1 MSLLVGCIGFLA
13 LALVIPLAIR
23 LIRPQ
28 NAIVTIIAI
37 AMVIHVLGS
46 LAGAAWLGELDYWQS
61 AAVYWFATVI
71 LIYAYGTCY
80 RSLSVQM
87 FLMIA
92 RTPSRTMDLRSLHE
106 LYFRQVMRDRID
118 ALVNGGRGE
127 LHGGLLAIT
136 AAGRSDA
143 ARLMSARR
151 VFGLSEVRLYYGKAA
166 AGEAVTA
173 PSDLFPDG
181 SQ

>member
-1 MSLLVGCIGFLA
+1 MSLLVGCMSFLA

-28 NAIVTIIAI
+28 NAIPTIIAFAI
-37 AMVIHVLGS
+37 VIHFAGT

-87 FLMIA
+87 FLIIA
-92 RTPSRTMDLRSLHE
+92 STPSRKMDLQSLHDVH
-106 LYFRQVMRDRID
+106 FRQFMRDRVD

-127 LHGGLLAIT
+127 LRDGLLAIT
-136 AAGRSDA
+136 PAGRSDA
-143 ARLMSARR
+143 ARLTAARR
-151 VFGLSEVRLYYGKAA
+151 FFGLGEVRLYYGK
-166 AGEAVTA
+166 TTR
-173 PSDLFPDG
+173 
-181 SQ
+181 

>member
-87 FLMIA
+87 FLIIA
-92 RTPSRTMDLRSLHE
+92 RTPSRKMDLQSLHDVH
-106 LYFRQVMRDRID
+106 FRQFMRDRVD

-127 LHGGLLAIT
+127 LRGGLLAVT
-136 AAGRSDA
+136 PAGRSDA
-143 ARLMSARR
+143 ARLVAARR
-151 VFGLSEVRLYYGKAA
+151 LFGLSEVRLYYGKTTGAM
-166 AGEAVTA
+166 TA
-173 PSDLFPDG
+173 PPGG

>member
-1 MSLLVGCIGFLA
+1 MSLLIGCMSY
-13 LALVIPLAIR
+13 LALVLAVAPAIR
-23 LIRPQ
+23 LTRPQ
-28 NAIVTIIAI
+28 NAIPMIIAI
-37 AMVIHVLGS
+37 AIVIHLLGT

-87 FLMIA
+87 FLIVA
-92 RTPSRTMDLRSLHE
+92 GTASRKMDLQPLHE
-106 LYFRQVMRDRID
+106 VYFRQFMRDRVD

-127 LHGGLLAIT
+127 LRDGLLAIT
-136 AAGRSDA
+136 PAGRSDA
-143 ARLMSARR
+143 ARLTAARR
-151 VFGLSEVRLYYGKAA
+151 FFGLGEVRLYYGKP
-166 AGEAVTA
+166 T
-173 PSDLFPDG
+173 DG